1 MNLYVQ
7 AHSKVVLILLA
18 EEGLDSD
25 SNSIKALVSRGAFH
39 LCGKTGENFLANGAV
54 QFFNKHSCTGRV

>member
-18 EEGLDSD
+18 EEGLNTD
-25 SNSIKALVSRGAFH
+25 SNSIKALVRMQVS
-39 LCGKTGENFLANGAV
+39 LSNIDK
-54 QFFNKHSCTGRV
+54 